1 MEAEGDSDIEI
12 IASDETDETL
22 TSSEAHIE
30 QIEEKKEE
38 QKPALDFDFMPNTQ
52 PIKDGDLVSYKK
64 MNTLEIVDAVMDSGK
79 YPLHKSFIGKKI
91 GDLVVANG
99 KRFLIVS
106 IL

>member
-1 MEAEGDSDIEI
+1 
-12 IASDETDETL
+12 
-22 TSSEAHIE
+22 
-30 QIEEKKEE
+30 
-38 QKPALDFDFMPNTQ
+38 MPNTQ

-64 MNTLEIVDAVMDSGK
+64 INTLEIVDAVMDSGK
-79 YPLHKSFIGKKI
+79 YPLHKNFIGKKI